1 MPKISV
7 LFPTYNTREEYLR
20 EAIESVLRQTF
31 ADFEFIILD
40 DCSPDP
46 NVEAVVKSYADPR
59 IRFYKNEQ
67 NMGISRTRNKL
78 IELARGEYLA
88 VMDHDDVSLPE
99 RFEKEAAY
107 LDANPDV
114 GVVSCKAEQF
124 PHGGLTKNPENDKD
138 IKLAMMRS
146 CPITHSACM
155 IRKSVLTD
163 NNIRYEEEFSP
174 SEDYALYVRL
184 MKVTKF
190 HNLPEVLF
198 RYRWYAD
205 NTSHKQRDKMRAA
218 TFALQSI
225 LKAENPALYNEF
237 LLRATHTAR
246 VRLFGCVPVLKIETR
261 GYKTKVYL
269 FEKILLLSFKRV
281 IKLQEKQ

>member
-46 NVEAVVKSYADPR
+46 NVEKVVKSYTDPR

-67 NMGISRTRNKL
+67 NMGISKTRNKL

-99 RFEKEAAY
+99 RFEKEASY

-114 GVVSCKAEQF
+114 GLVSCQAERF
-124 PHGGLTKNPENDKD
+124 PHGELMKNPENDKE
-138 IKLAMMRS
+138 IRLAMIYG
-146 CPITHSACM
+146 CPIVHSACM
-155 IRKSVLTD
+155 IRKSVLVD
-163 NNIRYEEEFSP
+163 DNIRYEEEFSP

-198 RYRWYAD
+198 RYRWHVD

-218 TFALQSI
+218 TFAIHAL

-246 VRLFGCVPVLKIETR
+246 VRLFGFIPVLKIETR

-269 FEKILLLSFKRV
+269 FEKLLLLSFKRSA
-281 IKLQEKQ
+281 KLQEGR

>member
-7 LFPTYNTREEYLR
+7 LIPTYNTREEYLR

-46 NVEAVVKSYADPR
+46 NVEKVVKSYADSR

-67 NMGISRTRNKL
+67 NIGISKTRNKL

-107 LDANPDV
+107 LDTHPDV
-114 GVVSCKAEQF
+114 GLVSCKAEKF

-155 IRKSVLTD
+155 IRKSVLVD

-198 RYRWYAD
+198 RYRWHTT
-205 NTSHKQRDKMRAA
+205 NTSITQADKMERA

-225 LKAENPALYNEF
+225 LKTENPALYNEF

-246 VRLFGCVPVLKIETR
+246 VRLFGFIPVLKIETR

-281 IKLQEKQ
+281 IKLQEKK

>member
-7 LFPTYNTREEYLR
+7 LFPTYNTKEEYLR

-46 NVEAVVKSYADPR
+46 NVEKVVKSYADPR

-67 NMGISRTRNKL
+67 NMGISKTRNKL

-99 RFEKEAAY
+99 RFEKEASY

-114 GVVSCKAEQF
+114 GLVSCQAERF
-124 PHGGLTKNPENDKD
+124 PHGELMKNPENDKE
-138 IKLAMMRS
+138 IKLAMMYD
-146 CPITHSACM
+146 CPIIHSACM
-155 IRKSVLTD
+155 IRKSVLVD

-198 RYRWYAD
+198 RYRWHTT
-205 NTSHKQRDKMRAA
+205 NTSITQADKMERA

-225 LKAENPALYNEF
+225 LKTENPALYNEF

-246 VRLFGCVPVLKIETR
+246 VRLFGFVPFLKVVSR
-261 GYKTKVYL
+261 GYRTKVYL
-269 FEKILLLSFKRV
+269 FEKLLLLSFKRSA
-281 IKLQEKQ
+281 KLQEGR